1 MEEHWRE
8 APRLEENARLAAEL
22 GVSPLLVRM
31 IRNRGVEGREEIR
44 RYLRGSLEDLY
55 DPRQMKGMQE
65 AAKILTHKIQSR
77 ALLRIIGDYDIDGVN
92 STYILLT
99 GLKRLGAQVDTVIP
113 DRMRDGYGL
122 NENLIRAAA
131 AEGVDTIVT
140 CDNGIAAAGE
150 IALGKELG
158 MTLVVTDHHE
168 VPFEETG
175 EGERRYLLPPADAI
189 INPKQPGC
197 PYPFKKLCGAGVAFK
212 LIQVLYEEAHVPREE
227 LLELLEFV
235 AVATVGDVM
244 ELQGENRIFV
254 KYGLERLER
263 TGNPGYRALLQVNDL
278 GGRKLNSQDVGF
290 TLGPCINASGR
301 LDTARRAL
309 NLLCASTDR
318 EAQALAG
325 DLKALN
331 ESRKELTAR
340 GTRQAIELIE
350 SSSLKDDRVLVVYM
364 PDCHESLA
372 GIIAG
377 DLKKKYYR
385 PCFVLTRSEEGVKGS
400 GRSIETYSMYE
411 ELTRVRDLFTKFG
424 GHPMAAGLSMRED
437 RVEEFRER
445 INKLCTLTPEEL
457 VPVRDFDGGLHFQ
470 YVGDELMRQLELM
483 EPCGNGNKAPVF
495 VETEVRLMSGNVLGK
510 NRNVLKVRVKNRQ
523 ETCMEGIYFGDAQE
537 MLNRMREKGTFY
549 VLYYP
554 RYDEYMGRRSLQIR
568 IEGIR
573 GKEG

>member
-8 APRLEENARLAAEL
+8 APRQEENAQLAAEL
-22 GVSPLLVRM
+22 GVSPMLVRM
-31 IRNRGVEGREEIR
+31 IRNRGVEGKKELL
-44 RYLRGSLEDLY
+44 RYLRGGLEDLY
-55 DPRQMKGMQE
+55 DPGQMKGIQQ
-65 AAKILTHKIQSR
+65 AAELLRSKIKSGAR
-77 ALLRIIGDYDIDGVN
+77 VRIIGDYDIDGVN

-99 GLKRLGAQVDTVIP
+99 GFRRLGARVDTVIP
-113 DRMRDGYGL
+113 DRMKDGYCL

-131 AEGVDTIVT
+131 ADGVDTIVT
-140 CDNGIAAAGE
+140 CDNGIAASRE

-158 MTLVVTDHHE
+158 LTMVVTDHHE
-168 VPFEETG
+168 VPYEEEADG
-175 EGERRYLLPPADAI
+175 NRRFLLPPADAI
-189 INPKQPGC
+189 VNPKQPGC
-197 PYPFKKLCGAGVAFK
+197 PYPFKKLCGAAVAFK
-212 LIQVLYEEAHVPREE
+212 LIQVLYREE
-227 LLELLEFV
+227 GVPQEELWSLLEFV

-254 KYGLERLER
+254 KYGLSCLEHTENR
-263 TGNPGYRALLQVNDL
+263 GYRALLLVNDL
-278 GGRKLNSQDVGF
+278 AGKKLNTQDIGF

-331 ESRKELTAR
+331 ESRKDLTAR
-340 GTRQAIELIE
+340 GTRQAVDLIE
-350 SSSLKDDRVLVVYM
+350 NSALGEDRVLVVYL

-385 PCFVLTRSEEGVKGS
+385 PCFVLTKSEEGVKGS

-424 GHPMAAGLSMRED
+424 GHPMAAGLSLHED
-437 RVEEFRER
+437 RVDEFRQR
-445 INKLCTLTPEEL
+445 INDLCTLTPKDL
-457 VPVRDFDGGLHFQ
+457 VPVRDFDGGLHLQ
-470 YVGDELMRQLELM
+470 YVGEELMGQLELM
-483 EPCGNGNKAPVF
+483 EPCGNGNKSPLF
-495 VETEVRLMSGNVLGK
+495 VETGVQVVNANILGK
-510 NRNVLKVRVKNRQ
+510 NRNVLKVKLKNQ
-523 ETCMEGIYFGDAQE
+523 QGTSMEGIYFGDAE
-537 MLNRMREKGTFY
+537 GMLADMREKGTFY

-554 RYDEYMGRRSLQIR
+554 RYDEYMGNRRLQIR

-573 GKEG
+573 

>member
-8 APRLEENARLAAEL
+8 APRQEENAQLAAEL
-22 GVSPLLVRM
+22 GVSPMLVRM
-31 IRNRGVEGREEIR
+31 IRNRGVEGKKELL
-44 RYLRGSLEDLY
+44 RYLRGGLEDLH
-55 DPRQMKGMQE
+55 DPGQMKGIQQ
-65 AAKILTHKIQSR
+65 AAELLRSKIKSGAR
-77 ALLRIIGDYDIDGVN
+77 VRIIGDYDIDGVN

-99 GLKRLGAQVDTVIP
+99 GFRRLGARVDTVIP
-113 DRMRDGYGL
+113 DRMKDGYGL

-131 AEGVDTIVT
+131 ADGVDTIVT
-140 CDNGIAAAGE
+140 CDNGIAASRE

-158 MTLVVTDHHE
+158 LTMVVTDHHE
-168 VPFEETG
+168 VPYEEQADG
-175 EGERRYLLPPADAI
+175 NRRFLLPPADAI
-189 INPKQPGC
+189 VNPKQPGC
-197 PYPFKKLCGAGVAFK
+197 PYPFKKLCGAAVAFK
-212 LIQVLYEEAHVPREE
+212 LIQVLYREE
-227 LLELLEFV
+227 GVPQEELWSLLEFV

-254 KYGLERLER
+254 KYGLSCLEHTENR
-263 TGNPGYRALLQVNDL
+263 GYRALLLVNDL
-278 GGRKLNSQDVGF
+278 AGKKLNTQDIGF

-331 ESRKELTAR
+331 ESRKDLTAR
-340 GTRQAIELIE
+340 GTRQAVDLIE
-350 SSSLKDDRVLVVYM
+350 NSALGEDRVLVVYL

-385 PCFVLTRSEEGVKGS
+385 PCFVLTKSEEGVKGS

-424 GHPMAAGLSMRED
+424 GHPMAAGLSLHED
-437 RVEEFRER
+437 RVDEFRQR
-445 INKLCTLTPEEL
+445 INDLCTLTPKDL
-457 VPVRDFDGGLHFQ
+457 VPVRDFDGGLHLQ
-470 YVGDELMRQLELM
+470 YVGEELMGQLELM
-483 EPCGNGNKAPVF
+483 EPCGNGNKFPLF
-495 VETEVRLMSGNVLGK
+495 VETGVQVVNANILGK
-510 NRNVLKVRVKNRQ
+510 NRNVLKVKLKNQ
-523 ETCMEGIYFGDAQE
+523 QGTSMEGIYFGDAE
-537 MLNRMREKGTFY
+537 GMLADMREKGTFY

-554 RYDEYMGRRSLQIR
+554 RYDEYMGNRRLQIR

-573 GKEG
+573 

>member
-8 APRLEENARLAAEL
+8 APRQEENAQLAAEL
-22 GVSPLLVRM
+22 GVSPMLVRM
-31 IRNRGVEGREEIR
+31 IRNRGVEGKKELL
-44 RYLRGSLEDLY
+44 RYLRGGLEDLH
-55 DPRQMKGMQE
+55 DPRQMKGIQQ
-65 AAKILTHKIQSR
+65 AAELLRSKIKSGAR
-77 ALLRIIGDYDIDGVN
+77 VRIIGDYDIDGVN

-99 GLKRLGAQVDTVIP
+99 GFRRLGARVDTVIP
-113 DRMRDGYGL
+113 DRMKDGYGL

-131 AEGVDTIVT
+131 ADGVDTIVT
-140 CDNGIAAAGE
+140 CDNGIAASRE

-158 MTLVVTDHHE
+158 LTMVVTDHHE
-168 VPFEETG
+168 VPYEEEADG
-175 EGERRYLLPPADAI
+175 NRRFLLPPADAI
-189 INPKQPGC
+189 VNPKQPGC
-197 PYPFKKLCGAGVAFK
+197 PYPFKKLCGAAVAFK
-212 LIQVLYEEAHVPREE
+212 LIQVLYREE
-227 LLELLEFV
+227 GVPQEELWSLLEFV

-254 KYGLERLER
+254 KYGLSCLEHTENR
-263 TGNPGYRALLQVNDL
+263 GYRALLLVNDL
-278 GGRKLNSQDVGF
+278 AGKKLNTQDIGF

-331 ESRKELTAR
+331 ESRKDLTAR
-340 GTRQAIELIE
+340 GTRQAVDLIE
-350 SSSLKDDRVLVVYM
+350 NSALGEDRVLVVYL

-385 PCFVLTRSEEGVKGS
+385 PCFVLTKSEEGVKGS

-424 GHPMAAGLSMRED
+424 GHPMAAGLSLHED
-437 RVEEFRER
+437 RVDEFRQR
-445 INKLCTLTPEEL
+445 INDLCTLTPKDL
-457 VPVRDFDGGLHFQ
+457 VPVRDFDGGLHLQ
-470 YVGDELMRQLELM
+470 YVGEELMGQLELM
-483 EPCGNGNKAPVF
+483 EPCGNGNKSPLF
-495 VETEVRLMSGNVLGK
+495 VETGVQVVNANILGK
-510 NRNVLKVRVKNRQ
+510 NRNVLKVKLKNQ
-523 ETCMEGIYFGDAQE
+523 QGTSMEGIYFGDAE
-537 MLNRMREKGTFY
+537 GMLADMREKGTFY

-554 RYDEYMGRRSLQIR
+554 RYDEYMGNRRLQIR

-573 GKEG
+573 

>member
-8 APRLEENARLAAEL
+8 APRQEENAQLAAEL
-22 GVSPLLVRM
+22 GVSPMLVRM
-31 IRNRGVEGREEIR
+31 IRNRGVEGKKELL
-44 RYLRGSLEDLY
+44 RYLRGGLEDLH
-55 DPRQMKGMQE
+55 DPGQMKGIQQ
-65 AAKILTHKIQSR
+65 AAELLRSKIKSGAR
-77 ALLRIIGDYDIDGVN
+77 VRIIGDYDIDGVN

-99 GLKRLGAQVDTVIP
+99 GFRRLGARVDTVIP
-113 DRMRDGYGL
+113 DRMKDGYGL

-131 AEGVDTIVT
+131 ADGVDTIVT
-140 CDNGIAAAGE
+140 CDNGIAASRE

-158 MTLVVTDHHE
+158 LTMVVTDHHE
-168 VPFEETG
+168 VPYEEEADG
-175 EGERRYLLPPADAI
+175 NRRFLLPPADAI
-189 INPKQPGC
+189 VNPKQPGC
-197 PYPFKKLCGAGVAFK
+197 PYPFKKLCGAAVAFK
-212 LIQVLYEEAHVPREE
+212 LIQVLYREAGVPEEE
-227 LLELLEFV
+227 LWELLEFV

-254 KYGLERLER
+254 KYGLRRLEQ
-263 TGNPGYRALLQVNDL
+263 TKNPGYRALLLVNDL
-278 GGRKLNSQDVGF
+278 AGKKLNTQDVGF

-331 ESRKELTAR
+331 ESRKDLTAR
-340 GTRQAIELIE
+340 GTRQAVDLIE
-350 SSSLKDDRVLVVYM
+350 NSALGEDRVLVVYL

-385 PCFVLTRSEEGVKGS
+385 PCFVLTKSEEGVKGS

-424 GHPMAAGLSMRED
+424 GHPMAAGLSLHED
-437 RVEEFRER
+437 RVDEFRQR
-445 INKLCTLTPEEL
+445 INDLCTLTPKDL
-457 VPVRDFDGGLHFQ
+457 VPVRDFDGGLHLQ
-470 YVGDELMRQLELM
+470 YVGEELMGQLELM
-483 EPCGNGNKAPVF
+483 EPCGNGNKSPLF
-495 VETEVRLMSGNVLGK
+495 VETGVQVVNANILGK
-510 NRNVLKVRVKNRQ
+510 NRNVLKVKLKNRQ
-523 ETCMEGIYFGDAQE
+523 GTSMEGIYFGDAE
-537 MLNRMREKGTFY
+537 GMLADMREKGTFY

-554 RYDEYMGRRSLQIR
+554 RYDEYMGNRRLQIR

-573 GKEG
+573 

>member
-8 APRLEENARLAAEL
+8 APRQEENAQLAAEL
-22 GVSPLLVRM
+22 GVSPMLVRM
-31 IRNRGVEGREEIR
+31 IRNRGVEGKKELL
-44 RYLRGSLEDLY
+44 RYLRGGLEDLH
-55 DPRQMKGMQE
+55 DPGQMKGIQQ
-65 AAKILTHKIQSR
+65 AAELLRSKIKSGAR
-77 ALLRIIGDYDIDGVN
+77 VRIIGDYDIDGVN

-99 GLKRLGAQVDTVIP
+99 GFRRLGARVDTVIP
-113 DRMRDGYGL
+113 DRMKDGYGL

-131 AEGVDTIVT
+131 ADGVDTIVT
-140 CDNGIAAAGE
+140 CDNGIAASRE

-158 MTLVVTDHHE
+158 LTMVVTDHHE
-168 VPFEETG
+168 VPYEEEADG
-175 EGERRYLLPPADAI
+175 NRRFLLPPADAI
-189 INPKQPGC
+189 VNPKQPGC
-197 PYPFKKLCGAGVAFK
+197 PYPFKKLCGAAVAFK
-212 LIQVLYEEAHVPREE
+212 LIQVLYREE
-227 LLELLEFV
+227 GVPQEELWSLLEFV

-254 KYGLERLER
+254 KYGLSCLEHTENR
-263 TGNPGYRALLQVNDL
+263 GYRALLLVNDL
-278 GGRKLNSQDVGF
+278 AGKKLNTQDIGF

-331 ESRKELTAR
+331 ESRKDLTAR
-340 GTRQAIELIE
+340 GTRQAVDLIE
-350 SSSLKDDRVLVVYM
+350 NSALGEDRVLVVYL

-385 PCFVLTRSEEGVKGS
+385 PCFVLTKSEEGVKGS

-424 GHPMAAGLSMRED
+424 GHPMAAGLSLHED
-437 RVEEFRER
+437 RVDEFRQR
-445 INKLCTLTPEEL
+445 INDLCTLTPKDL
-457 VPVRDFDGGLHFQ
+457 VPVRDFDGGLHLQ
-470 YVGDELMRQLELM
+470 YVGEELMGQLELM
-483 EPCGNGNKAPVF
+483 EPCGNGNKSPLF
-495 VETEVRLMSGNVLGK
+495 VETGVQVVNANILGK
-510 NRNVLKVRVKNRQ
+510 NRNVLKVKLKNQ
-523 ETCMEGIYFGDAQE
+523 QGTSMEGIYFGDAE
-537 MLNRMREKGTFY
+537 GMLADMREKGTFY

-554 RYDEYMGRRSLQIR
+554 RYDEYMGNRRLQIR

-573 GKEG
+573 

>member
-8 APRLEENARLAAEL
+8 APRQEENAQLAAEL
-22 GVSPLLVRM
+22 GVSPMLVRM
-31 IRNRGVEGREEIR
+31 IRNRGVEGKKELL
-44 RYLRGSLEDLY
+44 RYLRGGLEDLH
-55 DPRQMKGMQE
+55 DPGQMKGIQQ
-65 AAKILTHKIQSR
+65 AAELLRSKIKSGAR
-77 ALLRIIGDYDIDGVN
+77 VRIIGDYDIDGVN

-99 GLKRLGAQVDTVIP
+99 GFRRLGARVDTVIP
-113 DRMRDGYGL
+113 DRMKDGYGL

-131 AEGVDTIVT
+131 ADGVDTIVT
-140 CDNGIAAAGE
+140 CDNGIAASRE

-158 MTLVVTDHHE
+158 LTMVVTDHHE
-168 VPFEETG
+168 VPYEEEADG
-175 EGERRYLLPPADAI
+175 NRRFLLPPADAI
-189 INPKQPGC
+189 VNPKQPGC
-197 PYPFKKLCGAGVAFK
+197 PYPFKKLCGAAVAFK
-212 LIQVLYEEAHVPREE
+212 LIQVLYREE
-227 LLELLEFV
+227 GVPQEELWSLLEFV

-254 KYGLERLER
+254 KYGLSCLEHTENR
-263 TGNPGYRALLQVNDL
+263 GYRALLLVNDL
-278 GGRKLNSQDVGF
+278 AGKKLNTQDIGF

-331 ESRKELTAR
+331 ESRKDLTAR
-340 GTRQAIELIE
+340 GTRQAVDLIE
-350 SSSLKDDRVLVVYM
+350 NSALGEDRVLVVYL

-385 PCFVLTRSEEGVKGS
+385 PCFVLTKSEEGVKGS

-424 GHPMAAGLSMRED
+424 GHPMAAGLSLHED
-437 RVEEFRER
+437 RVDEFRQR
-445 INKLCTLTPEEL
+445 INDLCTLTPKDL
-457 VPVRDFDGGLHFQ
+457 VPVRDFDGGLHLQ
-470 YVGDELMRQLELM
+470 YVGEELMGQLELM
-483 EPCGNGNKAPVF
+483 EPCGNGNKSPLF
-495 VETEVRLMSGNVLGK
+495 VETGVQVVNANILGK
-510 NRNVLKVRVKNRQ
+510 NRNVLKVKLKNRQ
-523 ETCMEGIYFGDAQE
+523 GTSMEGIYFGDAE
-537 MLNRMREKGTFY
+537 GMLADMREKGTFY

-554 RYDEYMGRRSLQIR
+554 RYDEYMGNRRLQIR

-573 GKEG
+573 

>member
-8 APRLEENARLAAEL
+8 APRQEENAQLAAEL
-22 GVSPLLVRM
+22 GVSPMLVRM
-31 IRNRGVEGREEIR
+31 IRNRGVEGKKELL
-44 RYLRGSLEDLY
+44 RYLRGGLEDLY
-55 DPRQMKGMQE
+55 DPGQMKGIQQ
-65 AAKILTHKIQSR
+65 AAELLRSKIKSGAR
-77 ALLRIIGDYDIDGVN
+77 VRIIGDYDIDGVN

-99 GLKRLGAQVDTVIP
+99 GFRRLGARVDTVIP
-113 DRMRDGYGL
+113 DRMKDGYGL

-131 AEGVDTIVT
+131 ADGVDTIVT
-140 CDNGIAAAGE
+140 CDNGIAASRE

-158 MTLVVTDHHE
+158 LTMVVTDHHE
-168 VPFEETG
+168 VPYEEEADG
-175 EGERRYLLPPADAI
+175 NRRFLLPPADAI
-189 INPKQPGC
+189 VNPKQPGC
-197 PYPFKKLCGAGVAFK
+197 PYPFKKLCGAAVAFK
-212 LIQVLYEEAHVPREE
+212 LIQVLYREE
-227 LLELLEFV
+227 GVPQEELWSLLEFV

-254 KYGLERLER
+254 KYGLSCLEHTENR
-263 TGNPGYRALLQVNDL
+263 GYRALLLVNDL
-278 GGRKLNSQDVGF
+278 AGKKLNTQDIGF

-331 ESRKELTAR
+331 ESRKDLTAR
-340 GTRQAIELIE
+340 GTRQAVDLIE
-350 SSSLKDDRVLVVYM
+350 NSALGEDRVLVVYL

-385 PCFVLTRSEEGVKGS
+385 PCFVLTKSEEGVKGS

-424 GHPMAAGLSMRED
+424 GHPMAAGLSLHED
-437 RVEEFRER
+437 RVDEFRQR
-445 INKLCTLTPEEL
+445 INDLCTLTPKDL
-457 VPVRDFDGGLHFQ
+457 VPVRDFDGGLHLQ
-470 YVGDELMRQLELM
+470 YVGEELMGQLELM
-483 EPCGNGNKAPVF
+483 EPCGNGNKSPLF
-495 VETEVRLMSGNVLGK
+495 VETGVQVVNANILGK
-510 NRNVLKVRVKNRQ
+510 NRNVLKVKLKNQ
-523 ETCMEGIYFGDAQE
+523 QGTSMEGIYFGDAE
-537 MLNRMREKGTFY
+537 GMLADMREKGTFY

-554 RYDEYMGRRSLQIR
+554 RYDEYMGNRRLQIR

-573 GKEG
+573 

>member
-8 APRLEENARLAAEL
+8 APRQEENAQLAAEL
-22 GVSPLLVRM
+22 GVSPMLVRM
-31 IRNRGVEGREEIR
+31 IRNRGVEGKKELL
-44 RYLRGSLEDLY
+44 RYLRGGLEDLH
-55 DPRQMKGMQE
+55 DPRQMKGIQQ
-65 AAKILTHKIQSR
+65 AAELLRSKIKSGAR
-77 ALLRIIGDYDIDGVN
+77 VRIIGDYDIDGVN

-99 GLKRLGAQVDTVIP
+99 GFRRLGARVDTVIP
-113 DRMRDGYGL
+113 DRMKDGYGL

-131 AEGVDTIVT
+131 ADGVDTIVT
-140 CDNGIAAAGE
+140 CDNGIAASRE

-158 MTLVVTDHHE
+158 LTMVVTDHHE
-168 VPFEETG
+168 VPYEEEADG
-175 EGERRYLLPPADAI
+175 NRRFLLPPADAI
-189 INPKQPGC
+189 VNPKQPGC
-197 PYPFKKLCGAGVAFK
+197 PYPFKKLCGAAVAFK
-212 LIQVLYEEAHVPREE
+212 LIQVLYREE
-227 LLELLEFV
+227 GVPQEELWSLLEFV

-254 KYGLERLER
+254 KYGLSCLEHTENR
-263 TGNPGYRALLQVNDL
+263 GYRALLLVNDL
-278 GGRKLNSQDVGF
+278 AGKKLNTQDIGF

-325 DLKALN
+325 DLKELN
-331 ESRKELTAR
+331 ESRKDLTAR
-340 GTRQAIELIE
+340 GTRQAVDLIE
-350 SSSLKDDRVLVVYM
+350 NSALGEDRVLVVYL

-385 PCFVLTRSEEGVKGS
+385 PCFVLTKSEEGVKGS

-424 GHPMAAGLSMRED
+424 GHPMAAGLSLHED
-437 RVEEFRER
+437 RVDEFRQR
-445 INKLCTLTPEEL
+445 INDLCTLTPKDL
-457 VPVRDFDGGLHFQ
+457 VPVRDFDGGLHLQ
-470 YVGDELMRQLELM
+470 YVGEELMGQLELM
-483 EPCGNGNKAPVF
+483 EPCGNGNKSPLF
-495 VETEVRLMSGNVLGK
+495 VETGVQVVNANILGK
-510 NRNVLKVRVKNRQ
+510 NRNVLKVKLKNQ
-523 ETCMEGIYFGDAQE
+523 QGTSMEGIYFGDAE
-537 MLNRMREKGTFY
+537 GMLADMREKGTFY

-554 RYDEYMGRRSLQIR
+554 RYDEYMGNRRLQIR

-573 GKEG
+573 

>member
-8 APRLEENARLAAEL
+8 APRQEENAQLAAEL
-22 GVSPLLVRM
+22 GVSPMLVRM
-31 IRNRGVEGREEIR
+31 IRNRGVDGKKELL
-44 RYLRGSLEDLY
+44 RYLRGGLEDLH
-55 DPRQMKGMQE
+55 DPGQMKGIQQ
-65 AAKILTHKIQSR
+65 AAELLRSKIKSGAR
-77 ALLRIIGDYDIDGVN
+77 VRIIGDYDIDGVN

-99 GLKRLGAQVDTVIP
+99 GFRRLGARVDTVIP
-113 DRMRDGYGL
+113 DRMKDGYGL

-131 AEGVDTIVT
+131 ADGVDTIVT
-140 CDNGIAAAGE
+140 CDNGIAASRE

-158 MTLVVTDHHE
+158 LTMVVTDHHE
-168 VPFEETG
+168 VPYEEEADG
-175 EGERRYLLPPADAI
+175 NRRFLLPPADAI
-189 INPKQPGC
+189 VNPKQPGC
-197 PYPFKKLCGAGVAFK
+197 PYPFKKLCGAAVAFK
-212 LIQVLYEEAHVPREE
+212 LIQVLYREE
-227 LLELLEFV
+227 GVPQEELWSLLEFV

-254 KYGLERLER
+254 KYGLSCLEHTENR
-263 TGNPGYRALLQVNDL
+263 GYRALLLVNDL
-278 GGRKLNSQDVGF
+278 AGKKLNTQDIGF

-331 ESRKELTAR
+331 ESRKDLTAR
-340 GTRQAIELIE
+340 GTRQAVDLIE
-350 SSSLKDDRVLVVYM
+350 NSALGEDRVLVVYL

-385 PCFVLTRSEEGVKGS
+385 PCFVLTKSEEGVKGS

-424 GHPMAAGLSMRED
+424 GHPMAAGLSLHED
-437 RVEEFRER
+437 RVDEFRQR
-445 INKLCTLTPEEL
+445 INDLCTLTPKDL
-457 VPVRDFDGGLHFQ
+457 VPVRDFDGGLHLQ
-470 YVGDELMRQLELM
+470 YVGEELMGQLELM
-483 EPCGNGNKAPVF
+483 EPCGNGNKSPLF
-495 VETEVRLMSGNVLGK
+495 VETGVQVVNANILGK
-510 NRNVLKVRVKNRQ
+510 NRNVLKVKLKNRQ
-523 ETCMEGIYFGDAQE
+523 GTSMEGIYFGDAE
-537 MLNRMREKGTFY
+537 GMLADMREKGTFY

-554 RYDEYMGRRSLQIR
+554 RYDEYMGNRRLQIR

-573 GKEG
+573 